1 MQQLLEMPQQ
11 APPDDI
17 DEEILEIFEEEV
29 KEVLTEM
36 SSNFREWK
44 NHSENQEALK
54 TLRRN
59 FHTLKGSGRLVGAMS
74 IGELGWRF
82 ENLLNRVLDGNM
94 PRSEVMFSLI
104 DRVEKILPSMVEQFR
119 KHQPTPYEVILL
131 ISQAYT
137 LTETKGQSLGEFPT
151 ASDGVTSGIPET
163 TSESG
168 LTTVRKLSNLD
179 PVKPILVVVE
189 EEDEDAWMAAAMEEE
204 EQKAWAEDTSSEVT
218 TSDLA
223 ASDLTTSD
231 LTTFEKLSNLN
242 ESDLT
247 TSDLTTSD
255 LTTFEKL
262 SNLNEAD
269 LTTSDLT
276 TSDLTTSDLT
286 TFEKLSNLSDF
297 QLADLPTSEN
307 LADDLTAAEFSTE
320 FTTDNFQLG
329 ELTGV
334 DEMEMELIPYPDH
347 DELTS
352 TESALTPVI
361 TELEALPEDS
371 LPGITYDDE
380 ITAPSQLATE
390 ELELPE
396 FTPTESNLPE
406 NLDPKLFAI
415 FQKESKQHL
424 AELTEALNRYE
435 QTLPAKIDQDLMRGF
450 HTLHGSSLSV
460 GFTKIAGIAAPVEG
474 YIKAIL
480 ERQIE
485 LPADKLTIFRSA
497 IAMIKQLL
505 AGQTVEEENQQTL
518 LDQVQMAEEALP
530 LIPKIVSKPQT
541 DNPALEPIVP
551 DATDEFM
558 AIFLD
563 EAEEILENTQSL
575 VERWKTSPHN
585 MQLLKELQRE
595 LHTLKGGAR
604 MVGIVAMGDLGHSL
618 ESVLTK
624 IVEGGAQSNAKLQE
638 VVQNSIDELAAML
651 EAVRSG
657 VPLEVPTDLIAQIL
671 SALTPDGHD
680 YLEPVKIVVP
690 PPPDDLRPKE
700 LGRVVDGEALKLDK
714 ITDKD
719 GDLGEAG
726 EDRIR
731 VRVAIID
738 KLTNLTGELSISR
751 AHMEQQQ
758 GAVKSN
764 LTEME
769 QTVTRLR
776 EQLRRLE
783 IETETQIL
791 SQVHGGPFLGTGLQ
805 VVDHKKGDFDPLELD
820 RFSVMQQLSRSLME
834 TTNDLLNI
842 QDFLKTL
849 TRQLDTLLIQ
859 QTRMGAELQDAIMR
873 TRMIPFS
880 RISPRLQRIAR
891 LTARELRKQVEFI
904 INGET
909 VEFERTV
916 LNRIVAPL
924 EHMLRN
930 AISHG
935 VEDAATRSQAGKLP
949 TAKITIDI
957 SKEGTE
963 LILKVSDD
971 GAGLNLPA
979 IRRKAEDRALI
990 KPGSVISDYDLM
1002 QFILE
1007 PSFSTAT
1014 VITQISG
1021 RGVGMDVVNTEL
1033 KQLGGSLHIFSK
1045 MGQGSTFDIRLPL
1058 SLTINQALLV
1068 HVGEET
1074 LAIPMNNV
1082 EAVMRAPRA
1091 EVLSDSNE
1099 SRYYK
1104 YMGHDYRVY
1113 QLGESLG
1120 FGKLTLDH
1128 PLIPT
1133 LLIRAGDRRVALLVD
1148 NIEGS
1153 KEIVVKS
1160 VGPQIGAIRW
1170 ITGATILGDGRVVL
1184 ILDMPALTRMDKEFQ
1199 YTPPPPVVPVIL
1211 AKTIMVV
1218 DDSITVRKVTAR
1230 LLKRQGME
1238 VITAKDGVDA
1248 IAQLQEHIP
1257 DLMLLDVEMP
1267 RMDGYELAT
1276 QIRNTPEWKQ
1286 IPIIMITSRTGT
1298 KHRDRAEKI
1307 GIDRYLGKP
1316 FNETELLENINA
1328 LLNDGGFDDFSKVVK
1343 AQGVQV

>member
-1 MQQLLEMPQQ
+1 MQPLLEMPQQ
-11 APPDDI
+11 TPPDDI

-44 NHSENQEALK
+44 IHPENQEALK

-82 ENLLNRVLDGNM
+82 ENLLNRVLDSNIS
-94 PRSEVMFSLI
+94 RSEVMFSLI
-104 DRVEKILPSMVEQFR
+104 DRAAKILPSMVEQFR

-131 ISQAYT
+131 ISQAHT
-137 LTETKGQSLGEFPT
+137 LTETKGQSLGEFPS
-151 ASDGVTSGIPET
+151 ASGEVTSGVPET
-163 TSESG
+163 TSDSD
-168 LTTVRKLSNLD
+168 LTTHEKLSNPD
-179 PVKPILVVVE
+179 PVKPILVE
-189 EEDEDAWMAAAMEEE
+189 EEDEDAWMAAAMELEE
-204 EQKAWAEDTSSEVT
+204 EK
-218 TSDLA
+218 
-223 ASDLTTSD
+223 ASDSE
-231 LTTFEKLSNLN
+231 LTTFEKLSTLNESDSELTTFENSDLTTLEELSNLN
-242 ESDLT
+242 ESDSELT
-247 TSDLTTSD
+247 TLEELSNLNESDSELTTSENSDLTT
-255 LTTFEKL
+255 LEEL

-269 LTTSDLT
+269 LTT
-276 TSDLTTSDLT
+276 
-286 TFEKLSNLSDF
+286 FE
-297 QLADLPTSEN
+297 
-307 LADDLTAAEFSTE
+307 
-320 FTTDNFQLG
+320 LG
-329 ELTGV
+329 ELAGV
-334 DEMEMELIPYPDH
+334 DGMEMELIPYPDN

-352 TESALTPVI
+352 IESAPTPNT
-361 TELEALPEDS
+361 TELESLPEDS
-371 LPGITYDDE
+371 LPGITYDE
-380 ITAPSQLATE
+380 ISVENQFATE

-396 FTPTESNLPE
+396 LTPAESGLPE
-406 NLDPKLFAI
+406 GLDPKLFAI

-424 AELTEALNRYE
+424 ADLTEALNRYE
-435 QTLPAKIDQDLMRGF
+435 QTPTAKIDQDLMRGF

-460 GFTKIAGIAAPVEG
+460 GFTKISGVAAPVEG

-485 LPADKLTIFRSA
+485 LPADKLTIFHSA

-505 AGQTVEEENQQTL
+505 AGQAIEEEKQQTL

-530 LIPKIVSKPQT
+530 LIPKTISKPQA
-541 DNPALEPIVP
+541 DNPALESVVP

-604 MVGIVAMGDLGHSL
+604 MVGITAMGDLGHSL

-657 VPLEVPTDLIAQIL
+657 VPLEVPKELIDQIN
-671 SALTPDGHD
+671 SALTPDG
-680 YLEPVKIVVP
+680 EPAEVVVPVPKP
-690 PPPDDLRPKE
+690 PPPEERPEVIIKDE
-700 LGRVVDGEALKLDK
+700 FLKLDK
-714 ITDKD
+714 IDKD
-719 GDLGEAG
+719 SDLGETG

-764 LTEME
+764 LSEME

-776 EQLRRLE
+776 DQLRRLE

-791 SQVHGGPFLGTGLQ
+791 SQVHGGPLLSTRTQ

-834 TTNDLLNI
+834 TINDLLNI

-891 LTARELRKQVEFI
+891 LTARELRKQVDFI
-904 INGET
+904 INGEN

-935 VEDAATRSQAGKLP
+935 VEDAATRSQAGKLS

-990 KPGSVISDYDLM
+990 KPDTVISDYDLM

-1091 EVLSDSNE
+1091 EVLSENNE
-1099 SRYYK
+1099 NRFYK

-1113 QLGESLG
+1113 QLGELLG

-1133 LLIRAGDRRVALLVD
+1133 LLIRVGDRRVALLVD

-1160 VGPQIGAIRW
+1160 VGPQIGAIRG

-1184 ILDMPALTRMDKEFQ
+1184 ILDMLALTRKDIEL
-1199 YTPPPPVVPVIL
+1199 YPTSPVVPVIEEKL
-1211 AKTIMVV
+1211 AVKTIMVV

-1248 IAQLQEHIP
+1248 VAQLQEHIP

-1286 IPIIMITSRTGT
+1286 IPIIMITSRTGA

-1328 LLNDGGFDDFSKVVK
+1328 LLNERTTY
-1343 AQGVQV
+1343 AQPSSAPTW